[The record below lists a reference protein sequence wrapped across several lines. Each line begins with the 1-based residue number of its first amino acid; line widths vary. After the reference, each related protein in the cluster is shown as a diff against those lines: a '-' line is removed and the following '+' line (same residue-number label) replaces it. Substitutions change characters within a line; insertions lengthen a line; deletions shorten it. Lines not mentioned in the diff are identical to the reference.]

1 MSNFNFGS
9 FENKS
14 AINTSSFLKPW
25 NIYDVKFDGIEREE
39 LHKKN
44 DESVKYKTIKVSFSN
59 SAGRFIKNLFIPDD
73 TPENSQRGQMKRQ
86 DGSTYPTPSRFE
98 EFKWTLLQLA
108 QVLNSEGFSKL
119 QKVANKIKTM
129 DQFVDALIKL
139 IDAKKGMST
148 KIKLIGK
155 NRDGSVYA
163 DFPYVTAIGNDD
175 EPYVRNNFVGNN
187 VAFTSYEASQA
198 ANYNTAK
205 PTEIHTESTTSS
217 SDDDLD
223 FSSLSDEIDN
233 L

>member
-25 NIYDVKFDGIEREE
+25 GIYDVKFDGIEREE

-44 DESVKYKTIKVSFSN
+44 DESITYKTIKISFSN
-59 SAGRFIKNLFIPDD
+59 SEGRFIKNLFIPDD

-108 QVLNSEGFSKL
+108 QVINSDGFSKL

-129 DQFVDALIKL
+129 DQFVDSLIK
-139 IDAKKGMST
+139 IINAKKGVST

-175 EPYVRNNFVGNN
+175 EPFVRNNFVGTN
-187 VAFTSYEASQA
+187 VAFTAYEAGQA
-198 ANYNTAK
+198 ANYSSAK
-205 PTEIHTESTTSS
+205 PTKITDTSS
-217 SDDDLD
+217 NNDNLENLD